1 MRVNIHPE
9 PIGDFDINLPYISA
23 VYLQNYTE
31 KFEKLKKLGKSD
43 ITLINNGEPPL
54 RLYAAQTYLAQ
65 QGIETKI
72 QLVPDRYS
80 GPDRIFNGKPY
91 ATIPGAIPGCQELVE
106 HYLAVYKQLD
116 VNVNQVVSTDI
127 VNKLGDIFYGYKYNN
142 HLKWYHY
149 GLAMPDTNCPVH
161 LRIREMYD
169 SVFWSYV
176 QSLSDFLG
184 YTKKDVA
191 DRLIMRIGHTTPG
204 QYRDPVN
211 KTYLTRHWD
220 TSMMTGS
227 LYSTHPGN
235 CIEVDGKMTPVEDF
249 FDQTQETFIIPGI
262 DYCDEFET
270 QTAPTWHEVVEN
282 SDKQERASLVA
293 FLKRRRFRE

>member
-9 PIGDFDINLPYISA
+9 PIGNFNINLPYISA
-23 VYLQNYTE
+23 VYLKNYTE
-31 KFEKLKKLGKSD
+31 KFQKLQTLGKSD
-43 ITLINNGEPPL
+43 ITLVNNGEPPS
-54 RLYAAQTYLAQ
+54 RLYAAQSYLAK
-65 QGIETKI
+65 QGVETKI
-72 QLVPDRYS
+72 QLLPDRYN
-80 GPDRIFNGKPY
+80 GPDRVFNGKKFT
-91 ATIPGAIPGCQELVE
+91 TIPGAIPGCRELVE
-106 HYLAVYKQLD
+106 HYLAVYKQLE
-116 VNVNQVVSTDI
+116 VNINQVVSTDI
-127 VNKLGDIFYGYKYNN
+127 VNKLGDIFYGYTYAN
-142 HLKWYHY
+142 HLRWYHY
-149 GLAMPDTNCPVH
+149 GLDMPETTCPVH

-211 KTYLTRHWD
+211 KRYLTRHWD

-235 CIEVDGKMTPVEDF
+235 CIEINNTMIPVEEL
-249 FDQTQETFIIPGI
+249 FDQNRETFIIPGV

-270 QTAPTWHEVVEN
+270 QTEPTWHEVIEN
-282 SDKQERASLVA
+282 SDNQERASIVA